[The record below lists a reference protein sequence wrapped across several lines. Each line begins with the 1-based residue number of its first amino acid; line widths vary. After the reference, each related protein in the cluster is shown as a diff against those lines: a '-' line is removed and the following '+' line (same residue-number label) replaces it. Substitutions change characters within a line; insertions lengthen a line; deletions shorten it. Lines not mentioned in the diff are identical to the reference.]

1 LNAVVDWFN
10 QYNKILVTLTNVV
23 LVVLLSLSL
32 ANVALLVL
40 EELDNAPE
48 TSPNATQTPLNNNQT
63 KKNYGLAALDL
74 FGSVE
79 EKEQPK
85 LVDAPKTKLN
95 LDLQGVFT
103 AEDEAESSAII
114 AQKGKSGELYQIGD
128 KLPGN
133 ATLHAVFDDHVLIK
147 RSARIEKL
155 PFLDNALAGQFQSVS
170 DSDAIEPGGVADSPN
185 ARLKQVRERITKRS
199 QEASDARLRRQ
210 QKGSNLK
217 SQIAAYQQRLDT
229 EPDAVL
235 SELGISP
242 VSDSE
247 ASGYKIGAEV
257 SQAILRQSGLKKGD
271 VILSVNGKPVGNVS
285 NDKMLLNQAVTGKRV
300 RVEVQRDTRR
310 FFVTVPIPD

>member
-40 EELDNAPE
+40 EELDSAPE

>member
-1 LNAVVDWFN
+1 MNAVVDWFN
-10 QYNKILVTLTNVV
+10 QYNKILVTLKNVV

>member
-10 QYNKILVTLTNVV
+10 QYNKILVTLTNVT
-23 LVVLLSLSL
+23 LIVLLSLSL
-32 ANVALLVL
+32 ANFALLIL
-40 EELDNAPE
+40 EELENTP
-48 TSPNATQTPLNNNQT
+48 ATNPDSAQTTRNKGQS

-74 FGSVE
+74 FGSVA

-103 AEDEAESSAII
+103 AEDETESSAII

-133 ATLHAVFDDHVLIK
+133 STLHAVFDDHVLIK
-147 RSARIEKL
+147 RGARIEKL
-155 PFLDNALAGQFQSVS
+155 SFLDSPLATQFQSVS
-170 DSDAIEPGGVADSPN
+170 NSNSLEPTYPTNDPN
-185 ARLKQVRERITKRS
+185 TRLKQVRERIKNS
-199 QEASDARLRRQ
+199 SKQASDARLKRQ
-210 QKGSNLK
+210 KQGSNLK
-217 SQIAAYQQRLDT
+217 SQIVAYQKRLDA
-229 EPDAVL
+229 EPEAVL

-242 VSDSE
+242 VSDTG

-257 SQAILRQSGLKKGD
+257 SQAILHQSGLKKGD
-271 VILSVNGKPVGNVS
+271 VILSVNGKPIGNVS
-285 NDKMLLNQAVTGKRV
+285 SDKDLLNQTVAAKKV

>member
-32 ANVALLVL
+32 ANVALLAL

>member
-10 QYNKILVTLTNVV
+10 QYNKILVTLTNVT

-32 ANVALLVL
+32 ANVALLIL
-40 EELDNAPE
+40 EELENTPATNADSAQTTPDNGQ
-48 TSPNATQTPLNNNQT
+48 S

-74 FGSVE
+74 FGSVAE
-79 EKEQPK
+79 TEQPK

-103 AEDEAESSAII
+103 AEDKTESSAII

-128 KLPGN
+128 KLPGS

-147 RSARIEKL
+147 RGARIEKL
-155 PFLDNALAGQFQSVS
+155 PFLDNPLASQFQAVSNANSV
-170 DSDAIEPGGVADSPN
+170 EPTDPTNGPN
-185 ARLKQVRERITKRS
+185 ARLKQVRERIAKRS
-199 QEASDARLRRQ
+199 EEASNARLKRQ

-229 EPDAVL
+229 EPEAVL

-242 VSDSE
+242 VSESG

-285 NDKMLLNQAVTGKRV
+285 SDKDLLNQTVAAKRV

>member
-1 LNAVVDWFN
+1 MNAVVDWFN

>member
-1 LNAVVDWFN
+1 MNAVVDWFN

-40 EELDNAPE
+40 EELDSAPE